1 VQPQRTALAWVRTAG
16 ALVTAGAF
24 VVRGAPDTGTVG
36 RVGAALVLLG
46 GFAALALAGLRY
58 RVVLRGQAGAARVDR
73 VPAVLVA
80 GVAVAMAVAGL
91 GALLLLLT

>member
-24 VVRGAPDTGTVG
+24 VVRAAPGAGTAG

-58 RVVLRGQAGAARVDR
+58 RVVLRGQAAAAGVRR
-73 VPAVLVA
+73 VPALLVA
-80 GVAVAMAVAGL
+80 GVAAAMALAGL
-91 GALLLLLT
+91 GAVLLLAT